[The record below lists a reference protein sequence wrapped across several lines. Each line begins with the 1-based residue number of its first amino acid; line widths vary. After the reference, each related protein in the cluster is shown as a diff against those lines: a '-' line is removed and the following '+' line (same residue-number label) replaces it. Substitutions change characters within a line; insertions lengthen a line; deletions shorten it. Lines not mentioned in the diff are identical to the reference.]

1 MCGSSQPA
9 APTGQTLTQTT
20 IPDYAK
26 PYVEGMLGKQQALG
40 DAAFNPFP
48 GGVNAQVAGF
58 SPLQQQAQ
66 SGVAGLQ
73 MPGQF
78 GQASDMAR
86 QSGVGA
92 LGTTGQAAGYGAQG
106 SAAGQAY
113 GQNAQDPAAVQRYM
127 NPYLQA
133 TLDPAMQLQQQQFG
147 MLNAQNQGQA
157 TQAGAFGGGR
167 QAIMQGLNQ
176 QNQMLAQNQLV
187 GNAYNQAY
195 NQANQNMQTAGSQA
209 MQGAGLGLQGV
220 AAEQAGYGQAGQAAT
235 NLSNIGNQAL
245 GAEQSIYGAQQATGA
260 TQQAQEQAR
269 MAQAQRNWDQEIAYP
284 QQQLSN
290 MSNML
295 RGLPMQGTGTQS
307 TYETGPSGI
316 QNIASLGL
324 GAAGIS
330 RLMRN
335 AKGGMIRSGGLGA
348 IALKNL
354 V

>member
-1 MCGSSQPA
+1 
-9 APTGQTLTQTT
+9 
-20 IPDYAK
+20 
-26 PYVEGMLGKQQALG
+26 
-40 DAAFNPFP
+40 
-48 GGVNAQVAGF
+48 
-58 SPLQQQAQ
+58 
-66 SGVAGLQ
+66 
-73 MPGQF
+73 
-78 GQASDMAR
+78 
-86 QSGVGA
+86 
-92 LGTTGQAAGYGAQG
+92 
-106 SAAGQAY
+106 
-113 GQNAQDPAAVQRYM
+113 M